1 MIARWLRM
9 VPVGVAALLAA
20 DSSAAA
26 PATARDVDLIR
37 AADRGD
43 IAAVQ
48 RLLADGA
55 SVRARDAQGRTALV
69 AATYA
74 NWVHAARV
82 LVAAGADVNAKDEIS
97 NSAYL
102 LAGAHGYLENALCGE
117 AFPVE

>member
-26 PATARDVDLIR
+26 PATARDADLIR

-55 SVRARDAQGRTALV
+55 SVRACDAQGCTALL

-74 NWVHAARV
+74 NRV
-82 LVAAGADVNAKDEIS
+82 DAGADVSAKDEIS
-97 NSAYL
+97 NNAFL